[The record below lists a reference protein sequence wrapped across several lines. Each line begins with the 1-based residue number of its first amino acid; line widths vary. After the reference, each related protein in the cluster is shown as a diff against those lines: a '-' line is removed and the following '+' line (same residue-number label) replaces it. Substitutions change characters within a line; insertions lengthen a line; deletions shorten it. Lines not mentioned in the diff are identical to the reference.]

1 MNNPIYLV
9 EASFKVTKNKR
20 FSVVKR
26 EMVAGE
32 IDFSIFDNEDLLA
45 RFKLREN
52 EKNVALVGIKKLQLI
67 GYTN

>member
-20 FSVVKR
+20 FSVDKR